1 MSKHLQKVLFGIL
14 FAVLFC
20 GIIIYSI
27 ESHRSFLQILAGFCT
42 FFIPFVFISSYN
54 SRGGAFIFSFVIIMV
69 GYFVTRY
76 FYHDF
81 WIGVLLAGLLGGA
94 IFYFRI
100 RLATTFS
107 TSSYI
112 ETAKSSRQKN
122 I

>member
-14 FAVLFC
+14 YAILFC
-20 GIIIYSI
+20 ALIIYSI
-27 ESHRSFLQILAGFCT
+27 ENHKSLPQILAGFFI

-54 SRGGAFIFSFVIIMV
+54 SRGGAFIFTFFLIMI
-69 GYFVTRY
+69 GYIVSKY

-81 WIGVLLAGLLGGA
+81 WIGVLLAALSGGA

-100 RLATTFS
+100 RLASTFS

-112 ETAKSSRQKN
+112 ETAKSTRPKK
-122 I
+122 